1 MKFLIII
8 LILILISVI
17 IAIFYYNAY
26 SNLNDIRIKIDNANK
41 NIMEKLDKKYELM
54 KLLHTQIKKVLK
66 KKDYFKDFNSLKE
79 KNLSSYE
86 LDSELANNLE
96 TMKNLKEDYK
106 QLNTDDYNNILLQI
120 KEIDQEITANK
131 KYFNKN
137 NNKLMKSLRGYHKIV
152 AKIHN
157 INVKT
162 SYEIKEPID

>member
-137 NNKLMKSLRGYHKIV
+137 NNKLMKSLHGYNKIV